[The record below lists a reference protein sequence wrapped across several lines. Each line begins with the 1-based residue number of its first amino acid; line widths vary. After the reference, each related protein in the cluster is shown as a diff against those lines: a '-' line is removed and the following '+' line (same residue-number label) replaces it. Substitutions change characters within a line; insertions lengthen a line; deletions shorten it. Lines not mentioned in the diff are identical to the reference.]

1 MKKVGTRRMVRHYK
15 PENPDYDRDKES
27 KGEYIADRESNPP
40 SYPISF
46 AKRQPSG
53 LLAAQNRVPRLRHP
67 GKKSAL
73 AHKTALTTIHVH
85 RYTIPTQTAA
95 SRRAGIR
102 SLAT

>member
-67 GKKSAL
+67 GKK
-73 AHKTALTTIHVH
+73 I
-85 RYTIPTQTAA
+85 
-95 SRRAGIR
+95 RAG
-102 SLAT
+102 SQNGLDNHTCT